1 MKMNIRIVED
11 DKSLLNNLTLLIN
24 GEHDMCVTGSF
35 ASAEQAMRKTN
46 WAQTDILLVD
56 LDLPQMS
63 GIDLILDFHSRYP
76 DLRMIVYTIHE
87 DRPSVLD
94 AIKAGACG
102 YLLKGTRP
110 AQLIEALHEI
120 FRGGAPMSPRIA
132 RSVLAELQ
140 QDASEKDP
148 TKEAESKLTF
158 REREVLRFCEQGML
172 YKEIATTLKISPH
185 TVHSHIRHIYRKL
198 RAKNQTDAIRKS
210 RSRGIL

>member
-11 DKSLLNNLTLLIN
+11 DKTLLNNLTLLIN
-24 GEHDMCVTGSF
+24 GEPDMSVTGSYLN
-35 ASAEQAMRKTN
+35 AELAMKKSN

-63 GIDLILDFHSRYP
+63 GIDLIGILHARYP

-87 DRPSVLD
+87 DRPVVLE

-110 AQLIEALHEI
+110 TQLIDALHEI
-120 FRGGAPMSPRIA
+120 FKGGAPMSPKIA

-140 QDASEKDP
+140 GSATEETPARDEVN
-148 TKEAESKLTF
+148 KLTH
-158 REREVLRFCEQGML
+158 REREVLRLCEEGLL
-172 YKEIATTLKISPH
+172 YKEIATSLKVSPH

-210 RSRGIL
+210 RSRGLL